1 MQALVGGSWREAH
14 LLLAPNHMLDLY
26 ADSTKST
33 RLDQVGLAL
42 PHCRVSVQSSVA
54 YTEVFHLSTVDRP
67 YTFKLTVQ
75 TQGQPE
81 KVSLARLCDNILI
94 PQSSQVLYLMCRS
107 FAAKVEWV
115 NKVEASLRTSSHN
128 LTPPMVQL
136 PEGANR

>member
-33 RLDQVGLAL
+33 RLDQVGLTL

-81 KVSLARLCDNILI
+81 KVLLTHHFVSIC
-94 PQSSQVLYLMCRS
+94 SMLMCSIPGVVPNVPQFCR
-107 FAAKVEWV
+107 
-115 NKVEASLRTSSHN
+115 
-128 LTPPMVQL
+128 Q
-136 PEGANR
+136 G

>member
-1 MQALVGGSWREAH
+1 
-14 LLLAPNHMLDLY
+14 MLDLY

-54 YTEVFHLSTVDRP
+54 YTEVYNLSTVDRP

-81 KVSLARLCDNILI
+81 KVLLTN
-94 PQSSQVLYLMCRS
+94 P
-107 FAAKVEWV
+107 FATIFPHVP
-115 NKVEASLRTSSHN
+115 NLRCCT
-128 LTPPMVQL
+128 
-136 PEGANR
+136 